1 MKRNK
6 KLLVSF
12 LALNAVL
19 SSYATGATTASTP
32 KYERMYSNIVKNIEK
47 GSSNEKTYQVIER
60 ILKQKNKELKD
71 LYLQSDYILKPE
83 YLEWQVFF
91 SAGYEEYG
99 KGVDNSSDNAKYN
112 SKVTG
117 YYDTTGNY
125 VVTSGNKGGIFGKP
139 YQPLQMP
146 KEINLGVN
154 IPISGISR
162 DPLDL
167 AINPK
172 TVTVV
177 APSQKTVPA
186 PNPNVVILNLN
197 GIEIPTAPV
206 PPGGLGSSGVILN
219 PSIVSIVNPL
229 FTTNPVIINSSNLD
243 TDGANDGYYVFQGSN
258 ESIEFTGTNNVIGSK
273 GALLSTN
280 TSTIFTN
287 LYVKN
292 SGILNVSDS
301 SAGDAPV
308 GIQHETANVGNL
320 IFENTGK
327 INVSYGTNMSAER
340 LFFEGS
346 VELRNKSGGE
356 IIFKNENG
364 NNMKELYATANSYAS
379 DPNPMKIINDGIIT
393 VEGISS
399 IPYSKTVMAHH
410 YGHLTSSALGQHT
423 IINNG
428 IINLKNALGYLQD
441 YSTGIY
447 DASGGGIM
455 NVRENS
461 VGIELTLSGISE
473 PVFNSSTLKVGTIN
487 VEGSTNTGSQ
497 YSKGI
502 NMLLDAFP
510 TMTVNISDGE
520 INLESN
526 SMGIITNIPGNQT
539 INNSAEINISG
550 ENSYGII
557 TYTSSSSSGSIE
569 NTGDITLDVT
579 NTSKLSAGIF
589 HQIAPSFVNKGNI
602 YVKSTGSNAEGTIGI
617 LLSQGAK
624 FTNDGGGTKV
634 ISVDGRKATGVF
646 ANQNTTNT
654 IKDTAVK
661 VTNSGIGF
669 FSYNGSDIK
678 LENITAEASAG
689 GILFYSSS
697 TPSISKI
704 TFVNSSSATV
714 KDGGTAFYVDGPL
727 TGIPASYINLNNL
740 NLKMEDGS
748 TVFLLDSPGTYSIG
762 ALPTASMAG
771 LNIDPFSGNYKDVT
785 INRGTINIDNIG
797 GNQIFDLNNAN
808 DALNKNS
815 FYSSNLNLITGST
828 IQGSQSG
835 QLAMG
840 QTSYTGA
847 ASNTLVTLTN
857 DGTIQLSGTSS
868 IGMYANYGT
877 LNNNTAISATGT
889 DSVGM
894 YGENGTAVINLGSIT
909 IGNKGIGIYGISNQ
923 NILSPASYGDQK
935 VNITNNASV
944 VSGGGTSGTVGIYAN
959 SNAGVPGNNLIL
971 GTGSNINLGASDSAI
986 GIYVNQIDNVQA
998 AGTITVGSNGIG
1010 MYANNSNVTINNLTI
1025 NLNGD
1030 NSLGYYIDGNSSSFT
1045 GTGTINIDGQNITLF
1060 SINSNSP
1067 TVDFSGI
1074 TVGAVTAG
1082 SNYTLGSLVNGKMTY
1097 GSSALLATNGT
1108 MLNGKN
1114 TNIYLNGSSDIKAE
1128 AGATGVV
1135 AVALEGQYTAG
1146 TPITPGIDGKN
1157 DGQIVLGNSSVGL
1170 YGKNDARFE
1179 NTNIIT
1185 VGDDS
1190 AGIYTEGTFASIN
1203 NTGTITIGS
1212 NSQGVYLKNGDKIDN
1227 GGSIVSSGVSTVGIF
1242 ADNVLKP
1249 VINTGI
1255 IDLSGD
1261 RSVGIYKTGA
1271 VNSIS
1276 NTNIIKIGVSSD
1288 LNDPGIGIYSNTVGD
1303 IITNSGIIDAGKNSI
1318 GIYAEGAAVNQNNVL
1333 SVGDTGTG
1341 IYTKGGTV
1349 TLGTGSN
1356 VTVGSNESVGIYG
1369 TNGTYIINNSTNAVN
1384 INNGGYGFILET
1396 SSLLDNHGILSL
1408 NGKGT
1413 GVYSNGLNTV
1423 NNHTGADIN
1432 MSGDNNIGIYMV
1444 SGGIINND
1452 ADING
1457 AVGKSNI
1464 GIYNKNGTINN
1475 TGTINVGDSVL
1486 AYKSDGTVDYDN
1498 SGYAVGIY
1506 GDGSYINNT
1515 GNINVREN
1523 GIGLYTR
1530 NNPVKVVNKGSIT
1543 GTGKGAVGIF
1553 VDNGVAENDYG
1564 VTITM
1569 TGDDSIGMVANKNG
1583 TITNNGNIIM
1593 AGNNVSG
1600 MFANIN
1606 SKAVNNGTINMS
1618 GAAGDK
1624 STAFLLGAGSTFE
1637 NNGIL
1642 ILGSNAVIAG
1652 VAGETYKIPSI
1663 VNGGVIY
1670 SDGVLA
1676 ADGISLSIKVN
1687 PESVVY
1693 QSLSS
1698 GPQFTANGT
1707 SIIADTLITDKP
1719 IVILPGFADGT
1730 NADVYKIENA
1740 VVASGGNYEFVSGSL
1755 LWEATPEATGTGAN
1769 VYMERKSF
1777 TGFTDGLWFEDFGN
1791 ALEKNFLGSTGD
1803 AMKIYNKT
1811 AYIQTEKEFRQV
1823 MGSMAGNVYS
1833 NINQREYDMA
1843 KALEESLHLL
1853 QDSSNNTKENVKIS
1867 VIAGKGKNKEETDG
1881 VTGYD
1886 YAMTGILALREVERT
1901 YRHTFG
1907 YSLGY
1912 LHTGFEFK
1920 DGNESEEWVDTIQ
1933 LGIHNKYTLNNWLL
1947 RNDITGRASIHNV
1960 DRNLNWPSPLEKSKM
1975 DGSYETYSITSDN
1988 ILGKEFEIGK
1998 KASIMPYGA
2007 FKAMYV
2013 TRPKFNEKGLEAL
2026 EVEGNDAW
2034 SAKPRAGVELKGAV
2048 PLGANTA
2055 WQLKGTLDF
2064 AYEYELADLNERE
2077 KARLVSI
2084 EDGYHKLSKP
2094 QDEKGTFRTR
2104 AAIGLEVED
2113 RYGIFLTGEYST
2125 GNDKE
2130 DDYRAGVTLKAVF

>member
-1 MKRNK
+1 MKSNK
-6 KLLVSF
+6 KLLISF
-12 LALNAVL
+12 MALNATL
-19 SSYATGATTASTP
+19 SSGIAASEALTP
-32 KYERMYSNIVKNIEK
+32 TKYDRIYNNMIKNLDQNKSNNKNYQIIE
-47 GSSNEKTYQVIER
+47 QV
-60 ILKQKNKELKD
+60 LNKKNKELKD
-71 LYLQSDYILKPE
+71 LYVQSDYIIKPE

-117 YYDTTGNY
+117 YYDTSGNY
-125 VVTSGNKGGIFGKP
+125 VVTSGDKGGTSGKP

-162 DPLDL
+162 DPLNL
-167 AINPK
+167 TINPK

-186 PNPNVVILNLN
+186 PNPNVVLLNLS
-197 GIEIPTAPV
+197 GIEVPTAPV
-206 PPGGLGSSGVILN
+206 PPAGLGSSGVILN
-219 PSIVSIVNPL
+219 PDIVTITNPL
-229 FTTNPVIINSSNLD
+229 YTTNPGTISSINLD
-243 TDGANDGYYVFQGSN
+243 TDGVNDGYYVFQGSN
-258 ESIEFTGTNNVIGSK
+258 ESIEFTGVNNVVGSK

-280 TSTIFTN
+280 TVTAFTN

-292 SGILNVSDS
+292 SGTLNVSDS
-301 SAGDAPV
+301 SLGDAPV
-308 GIQHETANVGNL
+308 GIQHETSNVGNL

-327 INVSYGTNMSAER
+327 IDVHYGTNMSTER

-346 VELRNKSGGE
+346 IELQNKSGGE

-364 NNMKELYATANSYAS
+364 NSMKELYATANSYTA
-379 DPNPMKIINDGIIT
+379 DPNPMKIINDGVIT
-393 VEGISS
+393 VEGTSS
-399 IPYSKTVMAHH
+399 IPYSRTVMAHH
-410 YGHLTSSALGQHT
+410 FGHLTSNALGQHT

-428 IINLKNALGYLQD
+428 TINLKNSLGYLQD
-441 YSTGIY
+441 FSTGIY

-473 PVFNSSTLKVGTIN
+473 PIFNSSTLKVGTIN
-487 VEGSTNTGSQ
+487 VEGSTNTGGQ
-497 YSKGI
+497 YSKAI

-526 SMGIITNIPGNQT
+526 SMGIITNIPGSQI

-557 TYTSSSSSGSIE
+557 TYANSAGSGSIE
-569 NTGDITLDVT
+569 NTGDITLDVN

-617 LLSQGAK
+617 LLSQGAN

-634 ISVDGRKATGVF
+634 ISVDGTKATGVF

-654 IKDTAVK
+654 IKNTVVK
-661 VTNSGIGF
+661 VANSGIGF

-697 TPSISKI
+697 TPSNSKI

-727 TGIPASYINLNNL
+727 SMIPTSYVNLNNL

-762 ALPTASMAG
+762 ALPTASTAG
-771 LNIDPFSGNYKDVT
+771 LNIDPSSGNYKDVT
-785 INRGTINIDNIG
+785 INRGTINIDNVG
-797 GNQIFDLNNAN
+797 GNQVFDLNNAN

-828 IQGSQSG
+828 IQGSGSG

-847 ASNTLVTLTN
+847 AANTLVTLTN
-857 DGTIQLSGTSS
+857 DGTIQLSGASS

-877 LNNNTAISATGT
+877 LNNNTAMSATGT

-894 YGENGTAVINLGSIT
+894 YGENGTAVTNSGSIT
-909 IGNKGIGIYGISNQ
+909 IGNKGVGIYGISNQ
-923 NILSPASYGDQK
+923 DILSPASYGDQK
-935 VNITNNASV
+935 VNIINNASV
-944 VSGGGTSGTVGIYAN
+944 VSGTGTAGTVGIYAN
-959 SNAGVPGNNLIL
+959 NNAGTAGNTLTL
-971 GTGSNINLGASDSAI
+971 GTGSVINLGASDSAI
-986 GIYVNQIDNVQA
+986 GAYANQIDNVQA
-998 AGTITVGSNGIG
+998 AGSITVGSNGIG
-1010 MYANNSNVTINNLTI
+1010 MYANNSNVTLNNLTI

-1030 NSLGYYIDGNSSSFT
+1030 NSLGYYIEGNSSSFT
-1045 GTGTINIDGQNITLF
+1045 GTGTINIDGQNVTLF
-1060 SINSNSP
+1060 NINSNSS
-1067 TVDFSGI
+1067 TIDFSGI
-1074 TVGAVTAG
+1074 TVGLVSAG

-1097 GSSALLATNGT
+1097 ASSALLATNGT
-1108 MLNGKN
+1108 LLNGRE

-1135 AVALEGQYTAG
+1135 AVALDGQYTGGA
-1146 TPITPGIDGKN
+1146 PITPGVDGKN

-1170 YGKNDARFE
+1170 YGKNEARFE
-1179 NTNIIT
+1179 NTSIIT

-1190 AGIYTEGTFASIN
+1190 AGIYTEGTLASIK

-1212 NSQGVYLKNGDKIDN
+1212 NSQGVYLKNGDTIDN
-1227 GGSIVSSGVSTVGIF
+1227 GGSIVSSGISTVGIF
-1242 ADNVLKP
+1242 ADNVSSP
-1249 VINTGI
+1249 VINTGM

-1261 RSVGIYKTGA
+1261 KSVGIYKTGV
-1271 VNSIS
+1271 VNSI
-1276 NTNIIKIGVSSD
+1276 TNSGTVIIGDSSD
-1288 LNDPGIGIYSNTVGD
+1288 LNDPGIGIYSNAVGD
-1303 IITNSGIIDAGKNSI
+1303 IITNSGTIDIGKNSI
-1318 GIYAEGAAVNQNNVL
+1318 GIYAEGAAVNQNNIL
-1333 SVGDTGTG
+1333 SVGNTGTG
-1341 IYTKGGTV
+1341 IYTKGGTI
-1349 TLGTGSN
+1349 TLGAGSTI
-1356 VTVGSNESVGIYG
+1356 TVGSNEAVGVYG
-1369 TNGTYIINNSTNAVN
+1369 TNGTHITNSSTNAVN

-1396 SSLLDNHGILSL
+1396 GSLLDNHGILSL

-1413 GVYSNGLNTV
+1413 GVYSDGLNTV
-1423 NNHTGADIN
+1423 NNYTGADIN
-1432 MSGDNNIGIYMV
+1432 MSGDDNIGIYMV
-1444 SGGIINND
+1444 SGGTINND

-1457 AVGKSNI
+1457 AAGKSNI

-1475 TGTINVGDSVL
+1475 TGTINVGASVL

-1498 SGYAVGIY
+1498 SGYAVGVY

-1515 GNINVREN
+1515 GNINVGEN

-1530 NNPVKVVNKGSIT
+1530 NNPVPVVNKGNIT
-1543 GTGKGAVGIF
+1543 GTGKGAVGLF
-1553 VDNGVAENDYG
+1553 VDSGVVENGSG
-1564 VTITM
+1564 QIITM

-1583 TITNNGNIIM
+1583 TIINNGQIIM
-1593 AGNNVSG
+1593 SGNNVSG

-1606 SKAVNNGTINMS
+1606 SSSVNNGTIDMT
-1618 GAAGDK
+1618 GATGDK

-1637 NNGIL
+1637 NYGTL
-1642 ILGSNAVIAG
+1642 ILGSNAVISA

-1663 VNGGVIY
+1663 VNGGIIY
-1670 SDGVLA
+1670 SDGALA

-1698 GPQFTANGT
+1698 GPQFIATGT
-1707 SIIADTLITDKP
+1707 SIIADSLTTSKP
-1719 IVILPGFADGT
+1719 IVVLPGFADGT
-1730 NADVYKIENA
+1730 NANVYKIENA

-1777 TGFTDGLWFEDFGN
+1777 TEFTDGLWFEDFGN
-1791 ALEKNFLGSTGD
+1791 ALEENFLGSTGD

-1811 AYIQTEKEFRQV
+1811 GYIETEEDFRQI
-1823 MGSMAGNVYS
+1823 MGSLAGNVYA
-1833 NINQREYDMA
+1833 NMNQRENDIA
-1843 KALEESLHLL
+1843 RTLENSMLTLHESP
-1853 QDSSNNTKENVKIS
+1853 NNTKENVKIN
-1867 VIAGKGKNKEETDG
+1867 IIGGKGKNKEETDG
-1881 VTGYD
+1881 VTPYD
-1886 YAMTGILALREVERT
+1886 YTTAGVLALREVERT

-1920 DGNESEEWVDTIQ
+1920 DGNESEEKADTIQ
-1933 LGIHNKYTLNNWLL
+1933 VGAHNKYRANGWEL
-1947 RNDITGRASIHNV
+1947 RNDLTGRVSFHNV
-1960 DRNLNWPSPLEKSKM
+1960 DRNIDW
-1975 DGSYETYSITSDN
+1975 GSSLGRSEMNGTYETYSITSDN
-1988 ILGKEFEIGK
+1988 ILGKKFGIGK
-1998 KASIMPYGA
+1998 KTSIMPYGA
-2007 FKAMYV
+2007 FRAMYV
-2013 TRPKFNEKGLEAL
+2013 TRPTFSESGLESL
-2026 EVEGNDAW
+2026 EIEGNDAW
-2034 SAKPRAGVELKGAV
+2034 SVKPRAGVELSGSL
-2048 PLGANTA
+2048 PLGSKAA
-2055 WQLKGTLDF
+2055 WQIKGTLDF

-2077 KARLVSI
+2077 KARLTAI
-2084 EDGYHKLSKP
+2084 ESDYHKLAKP
-2094 QDEKGTFRTR
+2094 QDEKGTFRTKGMLGI
-2104 AAIGLEVED
+2104 AVED
-2113 RYGIFLTGEYST
+2113 RYGLFLTGEYST

-2130 DDYRAGVTLKAVF
+2130 DDYRTGLMLKAVF

>member
-1 MKRNK
+1 MKTNK

-12 LALNAVL
+12 MALNAVL
-19 SSYATGATTASTP
+19 STGIEASGASAP
-32 KYERMYSNIVKNIEK
+32 SKYDRMYNNMIKNLDQNKSNNKNYQIIE
-47 GSSNEKTYQVIER
+47 QV
-60 ILKQKNKELKD
+60 LNKKNKELKD
-71 LYLQSDYILKPE
+71 LYIQSDYIIKPE

-91 SAGYEEYG
+91 SGGYEEYG
-99 KGVDNSSDNAKYN
+99 KGVDNSSDNAKYS

-117 YYDTTGNY
+117 YYDTSGNY
-125 VVTSGNKGGIFGKP
+125 VVTSGNKGGASGKP
-139 YQPLQMP
+139 YQPLQTP

-162 DPLDL
+162 DPLNL
-167 AINPK
+167 TINPK

-186 PNPNVVILNLN
+186 PNPNVVLLNLS
-197 GIEIPTAPV
+197 GIEVPTAPV
-206 PPGGLGSSGVILN
+206 PPTGLGSSGIIIN
-219 PSIVSIVNPL
+219 PNQIYSTNSQFTTGVGTITGGTYAIDSAPYSSL
-229 FTTNPVIINSSNLD
+229 YTFTTNNETLNFTGNIDINGNTGVIVSNSGPTTITGASITNDSTMTVKSSGSGLGGFHSNNSTAGYLDFINNNILDIEYVSGSGATQSLFFYGNINLKNNGTINYVNNDGGTKALYSMWNSSP
-243 TDGANDGYYVFQGSN
+243 A
-258 ESIEFTGTNNVIGSK
+258 
-273 GALLSTN
+273 
-280 TSTIFTN
+280 
-287 LYVKN
+287 
-292 SGILNVSDS
+292 
-301 SAGDAPV
+301 
-308 GIQHETANVGNL
+308 
-320 IFENTGK
+320 
-327 INVSYGTNMSAER
+327 
-340 LFFEGS
+340 
-346 VELRNKSGGE
+346 
-356 IIFKNENG
+356 
-364 NNMKELYATANSYAS
+364 
-379 DPNPMKIINDGIIT
+379 DPNPMRVENNGTINIIGN
-393 VEGISS
+393 SS
-399 IPYSKTVMAHH
+399 LSYSSTVMAHH
-410 YGHLTSSALGQHT
+410 FGHLTSTALGQHT
-423 IINNG
+423 VINNG
-428 IINLKNALGYLQD
+428 TIDLTNALGYLQD
-441 YSTGIY
+441 YSTGVY

-461 VGIELTLSGISE
+461 VGIELTLTGNSE
-473 PVFNSSTLKVGTIN
+473 NIFNSSTLKVGTIN
-487 VEGSTNTGSQ
+487 VYGSTNTGGQ
-497 YSKGI
+497 YSKAI
-502 NMLLDAFP
+502 NMSLNAFP
-510 TMTVNISDGE
+510 NVIVNISDGE

-526 SMGIITNIPGNQT
+526 SMGIITNIPGTQT

-557 TYTSSSSSGSIE
+557 TYNNSASAGSIE
-569 NTGDITLDVT
+569 NTGDITLDVN

-654 IKDTAVK
+654 IKNTTVK
-661 VTNSGIGF
+661 VANSGIGF

-697 TPSISKI
+697 TPSNSTI

-727 TGIPASYINLNNL
+727 SMIPTSYVNLNNL

-771 LNIDPFSGNYKDVT
+771 LNIDPSSGNYKDVT
-785 INRGTINIDNIG
+785 INRGTINIDNVG
-797 GNQIFDLNNAN
+797 GNQVFDLDNPN

-828 IQGSQSG
+828 IQGSGSG

-847 ASNTLVTLTN
+847 ASNALVTLTN
-857 DGTIQLSGTSS
+857 GGTIQLSGASS
-868 IGMYANYGT
+868 VGMYSNYGT
-877 LNNNTAISATGT
+877 LNNNTAINVTGT

-894 YGENGTAVINLGSIT
+894 YGENGTAVINSGSIT
-909 IGNKGIGIYGISNQ
+909 IGNKGVGIYGISNQ

-935 VNITNNASV
+935 VNITNNTSI
-944 VSGGGTSGTVGIYAN
+944 VSNAGTAGTVGIYAN
-959 SNAGVPGNNLIL
+959 NNAGTTGNNLIF
-971 GTGSNINLGASDSAI
+971 GTGSVINLGASDSAI
-986 GIYVNQIDNVQA
+986 GVYANQIDNVQA
-998 AGTITVGSNGIG
+998 RGVITVGSNGIG
-1010 MYANNSNVTINNLTI
+1010 MYANNSNITLNNFTI

-1030 NSLGYYIDGNSSSFT
+1030 NALGYYIEGNSSSFT
-1045 GTGTINIDGQNITLF
+1045 GNGTINIDGQNVTLF
-1060 SINSNSP
+1060 NINSNSP
-1067 TVDFSGI
+1067 AVDFSGI
-1074 TVGAVTAG
+1074 TVGTVTAG
-1082 SNYTLGSLVNGKMTY
+1082 SNYTLGSLTNGKMTY
-1097 GSSALLATNGT
+1097 ASDARLATNGT
-1108 MLNGKN
+1108 MLNGRN
-1114 TNIYLNGSSDIKAE
+1114 TNIYLNGTSDIKAE

-1135 AVALEGQYTAG
+1135 AVALDGQYTGGA
-1146 TPITPGIDGKN
+1146 PITPGVDGKN

-1179 NTNIIT
+1179 NTHIIT

-1190 AGIYTEGTFASIN
+1190 AGIYTDGALASIK
-1203 NTGTITIGS
+1203 NTGTITIGN
-1212 NSQGVYLKNGDKIDN
+1212 NSQGLYLKNGDTIDN
-1227 GGSIVSSGVSTVGIF
+1227 GGSILSLGISTVGIF
-1242 ADNVLKP
+1242 ADNVTNP

-1261 RSVGIYKTGA
+1261 KSVGIYKTGA

-1276 NTNIIKIGVSSD
+1276 NNNIIKIGDSSD
-1288 LNDPGIGIYSNTVGD
+1288 LNDPGIGIYSNTAGD
-1303 IITNSGIIDAGKNSI
+1303 IITNSGTIDTGKNSI
-1318 GIYAEGAAVNQNNVL
+1318 GIYAEGAAVNQNNIL
-1333 SVGDTGTG
+1333 SVGATGTG

-1349 TLGTGSN
+1349 TLGAGSSI
-1356 VTVGSNESVGIYG
+1356 TVGSNESVGVYG
-1369 TNGTYIINNSTNAVN
+1369 TNGTHITNNSTNAVN

-1396 SSLLDNHGILSL
+1396 GSLLDNHGILSL

-1413 GVYSNGLNTV
+1413 GVYSDGLNTV
-1423 NNHTGADIN
+1423 NNYTGADIN

-1444 SGGIINND
+1444 SGGIVNND

-1457 AVGKSNI
+1457 AAGKSNI

-1475 TGTINVGDSVL
+1475 IGTINVGNSVL
-1486 AYKSDGTVDYDN
+1486 VYKSDGTVDYDK

-1515 GNINVREN
+1515 GNITVGEN

-1530 NNPVKVVNKGSIT
+1530 NNPAAVVNKGNIT
-1543 GTGKGAVGIF
+1543 GTGKGAVGLF
-1553 VDNGVAENDYG
+1553 VDNGVVENNLG
-1564 VTITM
+1564 TTITM

-1583 TITNNGNIIM
+1583 TIINNGDIIM
-1593 AGNNVSG
+1593 SGNNVSG

-1606 SKAVNNGTINMS
+1606 SHSVNNGTIDMT
-1618 GAAGDK
+1618 GATGDK

-1637 NNGIL
+1637 NNGTL
-1642 ILGSNAVIAG
+1642 LLGSNAVISG

-1663 VNGGVIY
+1663 VNGGIIY
-1670 SDGVLA
+1670 SDGALA
-1676 ADGISLSIKVN
+1676 ADGISLAIKVN
-1687 PESVVY
+1687 PETVVY

-1707 SIIADTLITDKP
+1707 SIIADTLTTSKP
-1719 IVILPGFADGT
+1719 IVVLPGFADGT
-1730 NADVYKIENA
+1730 NANVYKIENA

-1777 TGFTDGLWFEDFGN
+1777 TEFTDGLWFEDFGN
-1791 ALEKNFLGSTGD
+1791 ALEKNFLGSRGD

-1811 AYIQTEKEFRQV
+1811 GYIETEEDFRQI
-1823 MGSMAGNVYS
+1823 MGSLAGNVYA
-1833 NINQREYDMA
+1833 NMNQRENDIA
-1843 KALEESLHLL
+1843 RTLENSMLTLHESP
-1853 QDSSNNTKENVKIS
+1853 NNTKENVKIN
-1867 VIAGKGKNKEETDG
+1867 IIGGKGKNKEETDG
-1881 VTGYD
+1881 VTPYD
-1886 YAMTGILALREVERT
+1886 YTTAGVLALREVERT

-1920 DGNESEEWVDTIQ
+1920 DGNESEEKADTIQ
-1933 LGIHNKYTLNNWLL
+1933 VGAHNKYRAGGWEL
-1947 RNDITGRASIHNV
+1947 RNDLTGRVSFHNV
-1960 DRNLNWPSPLEKSKM
+1960 DRNIDWGSSLGKSEM
-1975 DGSYETYSITSDN
+1975 NGTYETYSITSDN
-1988 ILGKEFEIGK
+1988 ILGKKFEIGK
-1998 KASIMPYGA
+1998 KTSIMPYGA
-2007 FKAMYV
+2007 FRAMYV
-2013 TRPKFNEKGLEAL
+2013 TRPTFSESGLESL

-2034 SAKPRAGVELKGAV
+2034 SVKPRAGLELSGSL
-2048 PLGANTA
+2048 PLGSKAV

-2077 KARLVSI
+2077 KARLTAI
-2084 EDGYHKLSKP
+2084 ESDYHKLAKP
-2094 QDEKGTFRTR
+2094 QDEKGTFRTKGMLGI
-2104 AAIGLEVED
+2104 AVED
-2113 RYGIFLTGEYST
+2113 RYGLFLTGEYST
-2125 GNDKE
+2125 GNNKE
-2130 DDYRAGVTLKAVF
+2130 DDYRTGLILKAVF